1 MTKAAI
7 VILNYNGLKY
17 LQEFLPTVVKYNRT
31 DCEII
36 IADNASTDNSVEY
49 LQKHHPTLEIIRLK
63 KNYGF
68 SHGYNEA
75 LKNVSAE
82 YYILLNS
89 DVEVT
94 PGWIDP
100 LLDLLDSNPAIAAC
114 QPKILSYHQRSYF
127 EYAGAAG
134 GFIDYLGYPF
144 CRGRIFDTVEED
156 VGQYDDIC
164 PVFWATGACLAIRA
178 NVFHEA
184 GGFDES
190 FFAHMEEIDLCWRLH
205 LMGYGVFYTGH
216 SHVYH
221 VGGGT
226 LPKTS
231 PMKTYLN
238 FRNGLSML
246 YKNTCDNSIYYKLPL
261 RIFLD
266 IVAAFKFLITDSPEN
281 FSAVFKGIRDSI
293 KKYGVNRDKKKKLKI
308 LKYSH
313 IKEIYNNLIVAEY
326 YLKKNK
332 TYKELFF

>member
-17 LQEFLPTVVKYNRT
+17 LQEFLPLVIKHNRD
-31 DCEII
+31 DCKII
-36 IADNASTDNSVEY
+36 IADNASTDASVSY
-49 LQKHHPTLEIIRLK
+49 LQENHPSLEILRLP
-63 KNYGF
+63 KNFGF

-75 LKNVSAE
+75 LQAVEAE

-89 DVEVT
+89 DIEVT

-100 LLDLLDSNPAIAAC
+100 LLDLLDKNPEIAAC
-114 QPKILSYHQRSYF
+114 QPKILSYHLRSSF

-134 GFIDYLGYPF
+134 GFIDFLGYPF

-156 VGQYDDIC
+156 EGQYDDVASI
-164 PVFWATGACLAIRA
+164 FWATGACFVVRSHL
-178 NVFHEA
+178 FHKA
-184 GGFDES
+184 GGFDEA

-205 LMGYGVFYTGH
+205 LMGYKIFYTGQ
-216 SHVYH
+216 SRVYH

-246 YKNTCDNSIYYKLPL
+246 YKNTYDATLYYKFPMRVL
-261 RIFLD
+261 LD
-266 IVAAFKFLITDSPEN
+266 IVAAFKFLVTNSLDN
-281 FSAVFKGIRDSI
+281 FMSVFKAHVDFIKLYPVNRK
-293 KKYGVNRDKKKKLKI
+293 KKYKNEFSKYSYIEEIYKNSIVAAYFLKKKK
-308 LKYSH
+308 
-313 IKEIYNNLIVAEY
+313 
-326 YLKKNK
+326 
-332 TYKELFF
+332 TFKELFF